1 MVLVNQPQTWLCQSV
16 TGVIRG
22 WLVGYEGTQAPLLR
36 ALRRVKSSCLSLQ
49 MPRPS
54 CAPQSAGGPWSITS
68 GKANLALLCFWLN
81 AAPAGPAETT
91 WPSAKMY
98 QTPGSISPGGC
109 TAAENAAAKLPYAPP
124 PSADDTAAACGRP
137 VSDSPVADRSD
148 AARSVPCPGPGERR
162 YPRSIRRAD
171 LGGASPPV
179 DRPPAAVAQ
188 TLPPVPAMKESVTC
202 TLEAELP
209 RQILPFGTV
218 VRQPEDPDLLIA
230 LVGSKVVPPW
240 RFFRG
245 SGMRVEN
252 PWSTAAPGLSTMVM
266 RCHLYLS
273 SVVGELA

>member
-1 MVLVNQPQTWLCQSV
+1 
-16 TGVIRG
+16 
-22 WLVGYEGTQAPLLR
+22 
-36 ALRRVKSSCLSLQ
+36 
-49 MPRPS
+49 
-54 CAPQSAGGPWSITS
+54 
-68 GKANLALLCFWLN
+68 
-81 AAPAGPAETT
+81 
-91 WPSAKMY
+91 
-98 QTPGSISPGGC
+98 
-109 TAAENAAAKLPYAPP
+109 
-124 PSADDTAAACGRP
+124 
-137 VSDSPVADRSD
+137 
-148 AARSVPCPGPGERR
+148 
-162 YPRSIRRAD
+162 
-171 LGGASPPV
+171 
-179 DRPPAAVAQ
+179 
-188 TLPPVPAMKESVTC
+188 MKESVTC